1 MKNSKGFSLVE
12 VLVAASILAVILLA
26 VAGLFSTAYSNVG
39 DEGRRTKAVALAKQ
53 KMEQLR
59 DGVFP
64 PSMTGSPE
72 MVDNIYTR
80 SWMVTPDPVAPT
92 EIVTVGVTVAWP
104 DAGRGTKQ
112 LTFVSMMVP

>member
-1 MKNSKGFSLVE
+1 MTNSKGFSLVE

-53 KMEQLR
+53 KMEELR
-59 DGVFP
+59 DGIFP
-64 PSMTGSPE
+64 PATMVSPE
-72 MVDNIYTR
+72 TIEGIYTR
-80 SWMVTPDPVAPT
+80 SWTVDPGPLPPT
-92 EIVTVGVTVAWP
+92 VTVGVTVAWP